1 MTHIA
6 DWIRLFG
13 GLFFVLGMIVF
24 AAWALRRL
32 QQRGGPAGSQRQ
44 VLRVVGHHALGM
56 KEKLVVV
63 EIEDTWLVLG
73 MTPASITTL
82 HTLPRPAAAATEP
95 GAAGDAPSPAPLPAS
110 LPAAFATQ
118 LRRTL
123 SRDRE

>member
-1 MTHIA
+1 MSHVA

-13 GLFFVLGMIVF
+13 GLFFVLGMIML
-24 AAWALRRL
+24 AAWSLRRL
-32 QQRGGPAGSQRQ
+32 QRRGRALGGGSRQ
-44 VLRVVGHHALGM
+44 LVHVVGYHTLGM

-73 MTPASITTL
+73 ITPTTISTL
-82 HTLPRPAAAATEP
+82 HTLPRPATADTPVATDASHDAAVP
-95 GAAGDAPSPAPLPAS
+95 PSLS
-110 LPAAFATQ
+110 AAFATQ

>member
-32 QQRGGPAGSQRQ
+32 QQRGGPAGNQRQ

-95 GAAGDAPSPAPLPAS
+95 GAAGDATLPPS

>member
-1 MTHIA
+1 MTQLA

-13 GLFFVLGMIVF
+13 ALFFVLGMIVF

-82 HTLPRPAAAATEP
+82 HTLPRPTSAAAEP
-95 GAAGDAPSPAPLPAS
+95 GSASDSTLPAS

>member
-1 MTHIA
+1 MTHLA

-13 GLFFVLGMIVF
+13 GLFFVLGMIVL

-44 VLRVVGHHALGM
+44 ALRVVGHHALGM

-82 HTLPRPAAAATEP
+82 HTLPRPASAAAEP
-95 GAAGDAPSPAPLPAS
+95 NSADNAALPPS

>member
-1 MTHIA
+1 MTHLA

-32 QQRGGPAGSQRQ
+32 QQRGGPAGSGQRQ
-44 VLRVVGHHALGM
+44 PLRVVGHHALGM

-82 HTLPRPAAAATEP
+82 HTLPRPASAAAEP
-95 GAAGDAPSPAPLPAS
+95 NTSGNAPLPAS

>member
-1 MTHIA
+1 MTHLA

-32 QQRGGPAGSQRQ
+32 QQRGGGAGSGQRQ
-44 VLRVVGHHALGM
+44 PLRVIGYHALGM

-82 HTLPRPAAAATEP
+82 HTLPRPASAAVEPDAAAQP
-95 GAAGDAPSPAPLPAS
+95 PS